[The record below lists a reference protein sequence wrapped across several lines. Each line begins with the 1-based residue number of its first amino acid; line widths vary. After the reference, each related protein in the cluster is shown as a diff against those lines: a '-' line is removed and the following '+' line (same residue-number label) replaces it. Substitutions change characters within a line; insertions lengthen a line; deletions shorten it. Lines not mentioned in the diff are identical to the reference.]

1 MPNVACPVPA
11 AIGTDAQISGNGIGK
26 AFHIMTDL
34 PVVAYQM
41 LPYGGGNAAAT
52 GASLLLPTSAW
63 GTNYV
68 GVTAYDT
75 LTSPPP
81 ISIPQGPSMNIVA
94 KEDNTTV
101 TMRPKSAIA
110 RRQRHPGGGAGAADA
125 R

>member
-11 AIGTDAQISGNGIGK
+11 AIGTDAQISGNGFGK

-41 LPYGGGNAAAT
+41 LPYGGGKAAAT

-68 GVTAYDT
+68 ARHRVRHATA
-75 LTSPPP
+75 
-81 ISIPQGPSMNIVA
+81 
-94 KEDNTTV
+94 
-101 TMRPKSAIA
+101 
-110 RRQRHPGGGAGAADA
+110 AADLD
-125 R
+125 RRRVRR